1 MNRLDGS
8 RKSETGFLGRL
19 SDLRNLVRNP
29 PKVMTESSIG
39 VPGTNEM
46 FRPALV
52 PTLTQDEILQ
62 VRLGNITPEIQ
73 RKSLEHALMRE
84 RLGRPVFF
92 EDSEIPELQGADEFI
107 RTGITPDR
115 FNPLVTGTITPLP
128 ETRMM
133 KMGRAFQNYLNV
145 LRKTFPSG
153 NPYGQALE
161 DFFLGGSE
169 DLADRMA
176 MGDRRAIVDTRPNT
190 PTINPVVPEAASLL
204 PIATAV
210 NVATKTAPL
219 ATGLIA
225 AKSAT
230 EGLKE
235 ALEVPDQV
243 NSQDL
248 IGDALVQARLATD
261 PASNVMMSASKFTEF
276 QPNEI
281 RLITREDGRKLL
293 PNDPDRFG
301 FRSTVADVLNL
312 DTFPNS
318 GTAQQMLAEL
328 GQKGGLGKRA
338 TDAVGQRNINKEEL
352 KFLGVTELLEA
363 ADKNNKRVTR
373 DDLLNT
379 VSRNRYKY
387 NLEEEVRLEV
397 DPTFE
402 LIEEKIPIEKATFRT
417 PYGEGLDDRIEM
429 ELNEGVF
436 PKLYG
441 LPDDTPPDELRDAI
455 EDFYIKE
462 YEKIPEEKISL
473 DIDSSFITGSLLFND
488 SLPKNSKLYA
498 YKNFDSEFGD
508 GYWEIRIGDDVNYE
522 VLDKDGQFGNP
533 NSEDYEFT
541 QRTIPNRQEAIVQLK
556 TIGAE
561 ITGTKRA
568 EFKQNTVD
576 FDVVGLSNPENYR
589 EIIVRLPYETPGSIR
604 GHFGNDV
611 AYHARVSDREILI
624 PNNVLSKDFYKNET
638 LSAKDATVEDRLEFL
653 SVFMSDESPQRQRH
667 YKDILDN
674 GSYTRVLFVDE
685 IQSDYAQAVTGG
697 KLKGQLKRNEK
708 LILKLLDLSPQEVN
722 KGLRRLDIPEN
733 HEAHKKLIR
742 EIKSFKNKYEQREE
756 ALGKE
761 IDNAIDKRYDLEN
774 TPIDGFLRDD
784 DFYSELRQI
793 TDEVEALKE
802 TQVKAMGYKVNAQG
816 LLNKLQ
822 PPLNPGAI
830 MADGALV
837 DSRSYVKL
845 KDQPLIGSD
854 QWVDHAIKNLITKM
868 VNEDYPSMVFSSGKN
883 QSEMWGN
890 KKLQE
895 FYDRDIL
902 KAVKKILKGIDPDA
916 VKTINLRALDSD
928 DIYDNIR
935 QGGDNQHIIIENT
948 DKIKDFIKNIGESPK
963 KGFNVSAVAPV
974 IGSGLLATPE
984 ASQRNNN
991 INAGLLA

>member
-73 RKSLEHALMRE
+73 RKSFEHSLMRE
-84 RLGRPVFF
+84 RSGRPVFF

-190 PTINPVVPEAASLL
+190 PLIDPVVPEAASLL

-225 AKSAT
+225 ARSAT

-248 IGDALVQARLATD
+248 LGDALVQARLATD
-261 PASNVMMSASKFTEF
+261 PASNVMMATSKFTEF
-276 QPNEI
+276 EPNEI

-328 GQKGGLGKRA
+328 GQKGGLSKRA
-338 TDAVGQRNINKEEL
+338 KDAVGQRNINKEEL

-387 NLEEEVRLEV
+387 NLQEEIRLDQDPFEVIV
-397 DPTFE
+397 DIVPM
-402 LIEEKIPIEKATFRT
+402 EKAQFRT
-417 PYGEGLDDRIEM
+417 PYSEGLDELIEM
-429 ELNEGVF
+429 KLVEGED
-436 PKLYG
+436 PKIYG
-441 LPDDTPPDELRDAI
+441 LPQDASPEEMRNAI
-455 EDFYIKE
+455 EDFYVRG
-462 YEKIPEEKISL
+462 YDQIPEEKITV
-473 DIDSSFITGSLLFND
+473 DIDPSLILSSPRVAD
-488 SLPKNSKLYA
+488 DLPENSQIYA
-498 YKNFDSEFGD
+498 YRNFSSEFGD
-508 GYWEIRIGDDVNYE
+508 GYYEIRIGDDVNYR
-522 VLDKDGQFGNP
+522 VLDSDDVFVDPKLL
-533 NSEDYEFT
+533 DYDDFT
-541 QRTIPNRQEAIVQLK
+541 RRTIDNSQEAVVQLK
-556 TIGAE
+556 RVAQK
-561 ITGTKRA
+561 ITGAKRA
-568 EFKQNTVD
+568 QFKQETVD
-576 FDVVGLSNPENYR
+576 FDVVGLSDPENYR

-611 AYHARVSDREILI
+611 AYHARVSDREIII

-638 LSAKDATVEDRLEFL
+638 LPAKDATVEDKLESFN
-653 SVFMSDESPQRQRH
+653 VFMSDQSPQRQQH
-667 YKDILDN
+667 YKDVLDN
-674 GSYTRVLFVDE
+674 GRYTRILFVDE

-697 KLKGQLKRNEK
+697 KTKGQLTKNEK

-742 EIKSFKNKYEQREE
+742 EIKSFRNKYKQKEE
-756 ALGKE
+756 SLDKE
-761 IDNAIDKRYDLEN
+761 IREGIDKRYDLEN
-774 TPIDGFLRDD
+774 TPMDGFARDD

-793 TDEVEALKE
+793 TEEVEALKDN
-802 TQVKAMGYKVNAQG
+802 QVKASGYKVNAQS
-816 LLNKLQ
+816 LLAKFGPDNKT
-822 PPLNPGAI
+822 AE
-830 MADGALV
+830 DT
-837 DSRSYVKL
+837 RSYVKL

-883 QSEMWGN
+883 QTEMWGN

-902 KAVKKILKGIDPDA
+902 KSVKKILKGIDPDA
-916 VKTINLRALDSD
+916 VKTINLRARDSLDF
-928 DIYDNIR
+928 YDNVR
-935 QGGDNQHIIIENT
+935 QGGSNQHIIIENT
-948 DKIKDFIKNIGESPK
+948 EKIKDFIKNIGESPK

-984 ASQRNNN
+984 ASQRNDN